1 MLDEQLTLAIVDDH
15 PVVIEGLRSVLKDQ
29 AYIRTLSFT
38 TGKTFIDFIKDH
50 TIDFVLLDVMLPDM
64 SGIDLCR
71 EIMKIAPATI
81 VLGLSNQAER
91 SIILQ
96 MLHNGASG
104 YLLKNAS
111 AEELLRCIEEAQ
123 IGKTVF
129 SNEVKT
135 IMAKPSQFDLKG
147 IPSLTKREKEIL
159 RLIADGKTSQ
169 QVANMLFL
177 SVFTVETHRRN
188 ILQKLQAKNLAE
200 LIKVATRN
208 GLL

>member
-1 MLDEQLTLAIVDDH
+1 MLDNQLTLAIVDDH
-15 PVVIEGLRSVLKDQ
+15 PVVIEGLRAVLKER
-29 AYIRTLSFT
+29 AYISTLSFT
-38 TGKTFIDFIKDH
+38 TGKAFTDFIKDNK
-50 TIDFVLLDVMLPDM
+50 IDFVFLDVMLPDI

-91 SIILQ
+91 SITLQ

-111 AEELLRCIEEAQ
+111 AEELLHCIEEAQ
-123 IGKTVF
+123 AGKVVF
-129 SNEVKT
+129 SNEVKA
-135 IMAKPSQFDLKG
+135 IMAKSSRFDLKAM
-147 IPSLTKREKEIL
+147 PSLTRREKEIL
-159 RLIADGKTSQ
+159 RMIADGKTSQ
-169 QVANMLFL
+169 QVANILFL

-188 ILQKLQAKNLAE
+188 IFQKFQVKNLAE

>member
-1 MLDEQLTLAIVDDH
+1 MLDEQIKLAIVDDH
-15 PVVIEGLRSVLKDQ
+15 PVVIEGLRAVLKDR
-29 AYIRTLSFT
+29 ADISTLSFT
-38 TGKTFIDFIKDH
+38 TGKAFIDFIKEH
-50 TIDFVLLDVMLPDM
+50 TIDLVLLDVMLPDM
-64 SGIDLCR
+64 SGIDLCG
-71 EIMKIAPATI
+71 EITKIAPATI

-96 MLHNGASG
+96 MLHNGARG

-123 IGKTVF
+123 AGKTVF

-135 IMAKPSQFDLKG
+135 IMAKPSRFDLKE
-147 IPSLTKREKEIL
+147 IPSVTKREKEIL
-159 RLIADGKTSQ
+159 RMIADGKTSQ
-169 QVANMLFL
+169 QVANILFL

-188 ILQKLQAKNLAE
+188 IFQKLQVKNLAE
-200 LIKVATRN
+200 LIKVATRS

>member
-1 MLDEQLTLAIVDDH
+1 MLDDHLTLAIVDDH
-15 PVVIEGLRSVLKDQ
+15 PVVIEGLKAVLKER
-29 AYIRTLSFT
+29 AYINTLSFT
-38 TGKTFIDFIKDH
+38 AGKAFIDFIKEH
-50 TIDFVLLDVMLPDM
+50 TVDFVLLDVMLPDI

-71 EIMKIAPATI
+71 EITGIAPDTI

-111 AEELLRCIEEAQ
+111 AEELLGCIEEAQ
-123 IGKTVF
+123 AGKIVF

-135 IMAKPSQFDLKG
+135 IMAKPSRFDLRG
-147 IPSLTKREKEIL
+147 MPSLTRREKEIL

-169 QVANMLFL
+169 QIAAVLFL
-177 SVFTVETHRRN
+177 SVFTIETPA
-188 ILQKLQAKNLAE
+188 QYFPETA
-200 LIKVATRN
+200 
-208 GLL
+208 G